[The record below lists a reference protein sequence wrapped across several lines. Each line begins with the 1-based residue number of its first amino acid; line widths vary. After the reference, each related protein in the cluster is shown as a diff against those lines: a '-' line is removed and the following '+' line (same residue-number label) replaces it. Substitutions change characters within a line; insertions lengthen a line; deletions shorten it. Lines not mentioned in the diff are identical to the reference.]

1 MEHASRGDPLVGLV
15 VMEELI
21 MAHKKKHIKKH
32 IRKPKTWVDEFG
44 VTHIKIEID
53 RIRDEFHFNTQLNTR
68 MQIIESKKFKKP
80 KHKKKLFEEE

>member
-1 MEHASRGDPLVGLV
+1 
-15 VMEELI
+15 

-32 IRKPKTWVDEFG
+32 IRKPKTSVDEFG

-53 RIRDEFHFNTQLNTR
+53 RTKIRDEFRFNTQLNTR

>member
-1 MEHASRGDPLVGLV
+1 M
-15 VMEELI
+15 VMEELV

-53 RIRDEFHFNTQLNTR
+53 RTKIRDEFHFNTQLNTR